1 MKDVKAYMHSEVCE
15 TNVIHDGAVA
25 KVRANMQDEDPI
37 YEVAELFKVFE
48 TPLGENHLCSHH
60 IGAVCLRLELSAE
73 YVPVCHS
80 HQLRILKQARMV
92 KTAGQGRSCTIHWP
106 MPTSKPC
113 LRSLLSM
120 SWKTRIPHR
129 YFCRKGRKT
138 IKGLDILSG
147 ALYNNFRCR
156 TISSAG

>member
-37 YEVAELFKVFE
+37 YEVAELFKVFGDSTRARIICALTISE
-48 TPLGENHLCSHH
+48 LC
-60 IGAVCLRLELSAE
+60 VCDLSCLLNMSQSAI
-73 YVPVCHS
+73 S

-92 KTAGQGRSCTIHWP
+92 KNRRAGKVVYYSLADA
-106 MPTSKPC
+106 TSKPC

-129 YFCRKGRKT
+129 YFCRKRPK
-138 IKGLDILSG
+138 DD
-147 ALYNNFRCR
+147 
-156 TISSAG
+156 